1 MRRGGALFRVLRK
14 GTFRSIQG
22 LPGTGQGKAADSID
36 APGIFPALP
45 PVFPPVLPARRIRLD
60 VRAQFC

>member
-1 MRRGGALFRVLRK
+1 MRRGGALFCVLRK

-22 LPGTGQGKAADSID
+22 TGQDEAADSIG